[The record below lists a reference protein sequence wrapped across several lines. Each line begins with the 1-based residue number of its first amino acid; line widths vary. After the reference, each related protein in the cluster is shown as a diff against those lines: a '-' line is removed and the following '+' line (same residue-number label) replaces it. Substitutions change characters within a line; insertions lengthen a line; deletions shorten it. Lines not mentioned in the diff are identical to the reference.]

1 MRIHDLKQFLDK
13 TVTLRM
19 TDGETAKV
27 KVTSVDE
34 EYEEI
39 IAAVLEASCPDRYRA
54 PCAVYTFAAAQIAS
68 AELSE

>member
-1 MRIHDLKQFLDK
+1 MRIHDLKRFVGR

-27 KVTSVDE
+27 KVDFVDE
-34 EYEEI
+34 QDEDI
-39 IAAVLEASCPDRYRA
+39 IAAVLETSLPKRYRA
-54 PCAVYTFAAAQIAS
+54 PCAMHTFAAADIAS